1 MSEKALSTPS
11 LAAAQTLPG
20 SNTAETKGNNPGK
33 NIIFRGRGE
42 ARGVMGFGAWVMG
55 VHSDPKLKRRAVFVV
70 PH

>member
-11 LAAAQTLPG
+11 LAAQTLPG
-20 SNTAETKGNNPGK
+20 SNTSETKGNNPGK
-33 NIIFRGRGE
+33 NIIFRGMRGE

-55 VHSDPKLKRRAVFVV
+55 VHSDPKLKRRAVFV